1 MAGFIVRRILIA
13 VPTLL
18 AISVV
23 LFTILTLAP
32 GDPLGQLSQNPDV
45 PPEVRAQLRQQ
56 LGIDQ
61 PVYVQY
67 VKWLTS
73 TARGNWGYSFASHVD
88 VKVLIEQRLPA
99 TLLVVG
105 SAYLVALAIAVPI
118 GILSAVKQY
127 SPLDNISTT
136 FAYLG
141 YSLPTF
147 FTGLL
152 FILIFSIN
160 LRWLPFIYTSDI
172 QANGPEYLLELLR
185 HAIMPIMVLALFQAA
200 QLTRYVRASMLDVIH
215 MDYVTTARAKGLSSV
230 KVTLRHA
237 FRNALIPVVTIIAL
251 EVPAIF
257 TGAIVTEQIFRVP
270 GIGSLL
276 ISSINSKDTPVVMAI
291 VFTYAVL
298 VVAFTLVAD
307 VLYGVLDPRVRPA

>member
-1 MAGFIVRRILIA
+1 MVGFIARRVLIA

-23 LFTILTLAP
+23 LFTILALAP
-32 GDPLGQLSQNPDV
+32 GDPLGQLSQNPDI
-45 PPEVRAQLRQQ
+45 PPEVRVQLRQQ
-56 LGIDQ
+56 LGVDQ

-105 SAYLVALAIAVPI
+105 SAYLVALAIAIPI

-136 FAYLG
+136 FAFLG

-172 QANGPEYLLELLR
+172 QASGPEYFLQLLR

-200 QLTRYVRASMLDVIH
+200 HLTRYVRASMLDVVH
-215 MDYVTTARAKGLSSV
+215 MDYVNTARAKGLSNAN
-230 KVTLRHA
+230 VTLRHA
-237 FRNALIPVVTIIAL
+237 FRNALIPVVTIVAL